1 MPISRQETSNSEVS
15 TCSLSLFH
23 DDRKGDEQDNDTN
36 HEPRPSTFSKFG
48 QLPVELRLMILQER
62 LDSEL
67 TPPLRT
73 LIMADEEPHI
83 LTQGATGQLSGL
95 WHTGN
100 RLLRGEVERR
110 STLLPARLL
119 TDPGLN
125 CYYINRGLTKA
136 TAEQHHY
143 IGLRPVPDGAVIF
156 AGLATAL
163 RLCSRGD
170 VMRPERRRLEW
181 LSSLLVDHYT
191 FRALLR
197 QRAEDELFY
206 PPSSEDGGGSQP
218 PFRFAPNLRTLYLG
232 FGRRLGD
239 VVMMEARHARAALL
253 PVRVLEQD
261 GDDDDSDNNHGPSGL
276 VVDEGQELHG
286 GLEAMIEL
294 AARESLSDVRALEA
308 CGVEVRWV
316 VIRDEAMVRR
326 DDLIIGY
333 DAM

>member
-1 MPISRQETSNSEVS
+1 MSTS
-15 TCSLSLFH
+15 SLSLSH
-23 DDRKGDEQDNDTN
+23 DDRKGDEKDDDTN
-36 HEPRPSTFSKFG
+36 HESPPETFSKFG

-67 TPPLRT
+67 VPPLRT
-73 LIMADEEPHI
+73 LIIADEEPHI
-83 LTQGATGQLSGL
+83 LTQGATSQLSGL

-100 RLLRGEVERR
+100 RLLRGEIERR

-119 TDPGLN
+119 TDAGLN
-125 CYYINRGLTKA
+125 CYYINRGLTKT
-136 TAEQHHY
+136 TAKQHHA
-143 IGLRPVPDGAVIF
+143 IGLRPVADGAVIF
-156 AGLATAL
+156 AGLAAVL
-163 RLCSRGD
+163 RLCSAGD
-170 VMRPERRRLEW
+170 AMRPERRRLEW

-206 PPSSEDGGGSQP
+206 PPPSVDGSSQQPP

-239 VVMMEARHARAALL
+239 VVMMEARCARAALL
-253 PVRVLEQD
+253 PVRVPEQQD
-261 GDDDDSDNNHGPSGL
+261 GGDDNSDGNHGPGGL
-276 VVDEGQELHG
+276 VVDEGEELHG
-286 GLEAMIEL
+286 GLGAMIEL
-294 AARESLSDVRALEA
+294 AAWESLPDVRELEA

>member
-1 MPISRQETSNSEVS
+1 
-15 TCSLSLFH
+15 
-23 DDRKGDEQDNDTN
+23 
-36 HEPRPSTFSKFG
+36 
-48 QLPVELRLMILQER
+48 MILQER

-73 LIMADEEPHI
+73 LIIADEEPHI

-110 STLLPARLL
+110 STLLPSRLL

-156 AGLATAL
+156 AGLATVL

-206 PPSSEDGGGSQP
+206 PPPSEDGSSSQP

-239 VVMMEARHARAALL
+239 VVMMEARCAGVALL
-253 PVRVLEQD
+253 PVQVLEQD
-261 GDDDDSDNNHGPSGL
+261 GDGDDSDHGPSGL
-276 VVDEGQELHG
+276 VVDEGEELHG

-294 AARESLSDVRALEA
+294 AARESLPDVRALEA

-333 DAM
+333 DAL

>member
-1 MPISRQETSNSEVS
+1 MSVCRQKTSNAAMS
-15 TCSLSLFH
+15 TSSLSLSH
-23 DDRKGDEQDNDTN
+23 DDRKGDEKDDDTN
-36 HEPRPSTFSKFG
+36 HESPPETFSKFG

-67 TPPLRT
+67 APPLRT
-73 LIMADEEPHI
+73 LIIADEEPHI
-83 LTQGATGQLSGL
+83 LTQGATSQLSGL

-100 RLLRGEVERR
+100 RLLRGEIERR

-119 TDPGLN
+119 TDAGLN
-125 CYYINRGLTKA
+125 CYYINRGLTKT
-136 TAEQHHY
+136 TAEQHHG

-156 AGLATAL
+156 AGLATVL
-163 RLCSRGD
+163 RLCSAGD
-170 VMRPERRRLEW
+170 VLRPERRRLEW
-181 LSSLLVDHYT
+181 LSGLLVDHYT

-206 PPSSEDGGGSQP
+206 PPPSEDGGSSQQP
-218 PFRFAPNLRTLYLG
+218 PFHFAPNLRMLYLG

-239 VVMMEARHARAALL
+239 VVMMEARCAGTALL

-261 GDDDDSDNNHGPSGL
+261 SDDDSDHGPSGL
-276 VVDEGQELHG
+276 VVDEGEELHG

-294 AARESLSDVRALEA
+294 AARESLPDVRELEA